1 MIEIGLLVMQWVSLS
16 QILVSGV
23 DCPWC
28 RGIHLPSLHWLFEDI
43 GVTMK
48 PIVLGIILG
57 SGCDCGN
64 RNFSTPQ
71 LWVKKGDIFSVN
83 DAG

>member
-1 MIEIGLLVMQWVSLS
+1 
-16 QILVSGV
+16 
-23 DCPWC
+23 
-28 RGIHLPSLHWLFEDI
+28 
-43 GVTMK
+43 MK

-57 SGCDCGN
+57 GGCDCGN

-71 LWVKKGDIFSVN
+71 LRVKKGDIFSVN